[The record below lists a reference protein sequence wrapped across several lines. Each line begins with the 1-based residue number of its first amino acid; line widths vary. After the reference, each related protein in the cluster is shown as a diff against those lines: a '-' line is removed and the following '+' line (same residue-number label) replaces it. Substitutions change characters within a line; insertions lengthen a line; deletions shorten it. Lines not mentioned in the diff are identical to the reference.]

1 MRKLF
6 QKNTKLVIQIELFAL
21 LICFCTLFHIT
32 PRALYCGE
40 KVHALT
46 VVKVNNKEVGYFKS
60 KKEAEK
66 VVKNTIQSK
75 VPKKNFEKIE
85 VKDKIE
91 IEEKQVDSKLKVTSK
106 KDEIKK
112 IEKSIDVQT
121 EYTEKSTTNDDIQV
135 EEQKTDEL
143 YVGETKEVEV
153 GEVGTKEVETKTI
166 YINGEVKD
174 TKTSEEVTKPAKKK
188 IILIGTKERPKNYS
202 TLGSKYNAPMY
213 KGDGQS
219 IVDYGKQFLG
229 NPYVYGGTSLT
240 KGCDC
245 SGFIYRLYLD
255 SGYSVPRVGFDKIGK
270 KVSLAEARPGDIV
283 TYKGHYALY
292 IGNNKVIHA
301 SNPKSGIIETNIN
314 YSGAVLSINRVIE

>member
-1 MRKLF
+1 MRELF
-6 QKNTKLVIQIELFAL
+6 RKNTKLVIQIELFVL
-21 LICFCTLFHIT
+21 LICFCTLLHIS
-32 PRALYCGE
+32 PKALYCGE

-46 VVKVNNKEVGYFKS
+46 VVKVNNKKVGYFKN

-66 VVKNTIQSK
+66 AVKNAIQSK
-75 VPKKNFEKIE
+75 VPKKDFKKIE
-85 VKDKIE
+85 VKDKVE
-91 IEEKQVDSKLKVTSK
+91 IETKNVDSKLEVKSK
-106 KDEIKK
+106 DKEIKK
-112 IEKSIDVQT
+112 VEKSINVQT
-121 EYTEKSTTNDDIQV
+121 EYVETKNVEDTTPV
-135 EEQKTDEL
+135 EEKKTDEL

-166 YINGEVKD
+166 YVNGEVKD
-174 TKTSEEVTKPAKKK
+174 TKVSEEVTKPAKKK

-202 TLGSKYNAPMY
+202 TYGSKYNSPMY
-213 KGDGQS
+213 KGDGLS
-219 IVDYGKQFLG
+219 IVNYGKQFLG

-270 KVSLAEARPGDIV
+270 KVSLSEAKPGDIV

-314 YSGAVLSINRVIE
+314 YSGAVLSINRVVE